1 VLPTTI
7 DNARPGR
14 PPGQASLADSQ
25 AAPRRSARLPLL
37 LGLALLLACGRPA
50 ARPLEGAPP
59 VREDYTPVA
68 RSSAPPPTLVAA
80 ARAQPAVSLPRPIVA
95 AVASPLA
102 SPSPS
107 LGRVPIISGLLPAPD
122 SVVSPGAV
130 TIAARISGDADLSE
144 ASLTVDGA
152 PVQPNISRSTLRTWV
167 LSYTARLDIGKHEAR
182 LNARDLDERV
192 GGYRWQ
198 FDVQVRMPITPAAR
212 PTVAP
217 AQPR

>member
-1 VLPTTI
+1 
-7 DNARPGR
+7 
-14 PPGQASLADSQ
+14 
-25 AAPRRSARLPLL
+25 
-37 LGLALLLACGRPA
+37 
-50 ARPLEGAPP
+50 
-59 VREDYTPVA
+59 VA
-68 RSSAPPPTLVAA
+68 V
-80 ARAQPAVSLPRPIVA
+80 ARAQPAASLPQPIVA

-182 LNARDLDERV
+182 LNARDLDGRV